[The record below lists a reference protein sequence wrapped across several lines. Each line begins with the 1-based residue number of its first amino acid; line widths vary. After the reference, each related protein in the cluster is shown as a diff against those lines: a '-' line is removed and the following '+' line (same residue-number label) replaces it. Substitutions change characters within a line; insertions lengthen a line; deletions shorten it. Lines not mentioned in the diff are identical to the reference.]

1 MSGRM
6 KQAGSPWAAV
16 ADKVDVRTVAF
27 SAPGAIIQDVS
38 KSDDATKA
46 FVADVSSRCVNLIA
60 WMDIV
65 PRVTTDLDFMDA
77 YLEDTLPA
85 LAKDAV
91 GRPLPKLLY
100 WLLDAR
106 GKIDSLYD
114 KGKDAEPV
122 QALLAVGKTL
132 MHGCPLVLWED
143 DQSEPVL
150 VHDHLGPT
158 DDKAYLEAYKY
169 KKLERGEDPVQR
181 VLYEHSLTYQGLS
194 YNKQ

>member
-1 MSGRM
+1 MH
-6 KQAGSPWAAV
+6 
-16 ADKVDVRTVAF
+16 
-27 SAPGAIIQDVS
+27 
-38 KSDDATKA
+38 
-46 FVADVSSRCVNLIA
+46 
-60 WMDIV
+60 
-65 PRVTTDLDFMDA
+65 
-77 YLEDTLPA
+77 
-85 LAKDAV
+85 
-91 GRPLPKLLY
+91 
-100 WLLDAR
+100 R

-132 MHGCPLVLWED
+132 MHGCPLILWED
-143 DQSEPVL
+143 DASEPVL